1 MKGTSNGTALIE
13 ARLVA
18 QPDKEKSAI
27 KTKVRILAEL
37 TPWPE
42 KQLSSAHTGTKYM
55 LALFSLRRCLLRCA
69 RGATWAVPTRPYYSL
84 VQ

>member
-1 MKGTSNGTALIE
+1 MKGTSNDTALIE
-13 ARLVA
+13 ARPVA
-18 QPDKEKSAI
+18 QPDKGKSVI

-55 LALFSLRRCLLRCA
+55 LALFSLRRCLLRCV
-69 RGATWAVPTRPYYSL
+69 RGATWAVPTRPYYTVVS
-84 VQ
+84 